1 MMEAPQFA
9 MYVPKV
15 VEEKKIGKNPCS
27 GAACIPEE
35 DIKQ

>member
-15 VEEKKIGKNPCS
+15 VEEKKIDKNPCS